1 MIKKLVPLVFLLLFF
16 GHSNA
21 QLVNIE
27 SKRMTVSSAN
37 SYRLNGS
44 INFSYS
50 NNNGT
55 YFSNIGIGITT
66 AFRLKDPSAIY
77 FFTGSYNLAKS
88 KLEDFQNSWF
98 YHIRYNKKLGN
109 ADHKNYG
116 SFRLE
121 AFLQNQNNEL
131 QTINSRNLVGAGI
144 RYKFIDYSKRK
155 ESFRFSHGYG
165 INGYEITK
173 QVESTSKTKDSEE
186 FKLKSFKAYFGN
198 SYMYEIEKANSTQ
211 QKFYNHRNNSYL
223 SISMDFTKLELV
235 NTIYFQPLYSDFSNY
250 RILEQFQIGIPFSN
264 TISFNILFNYFVNSF
279 SPTEVEDYSSYINF
293 GLSFNK

>member
-27 SKRMTVSSAN
+27 SKRMTVSGAN

-109 ADHKNYG
+109 VDHKNYG

-165 INGYEITK
+165 INGYVITK

-186 FKLKSFKAYFGN
+186 FKLKSLKAYFGN
-198 SYMYEIEKANSTQ
+198 SYMYEIEKVNSTQ